1 MDALKRFPSMLL
13 LVCYLGYLGYQFY
26 EFEYTDAGEAQKQ
39 QLLVKQADDE
49 LEGMR
54 KKKKEGEAF
63 LKSLDAKKEEIREQ
77 ARKLAGYQGALS
89 EAADIPNLLK
99 ILLTEARKLEIRV
112 DRMEPGRKSQKEYYL
127 EQEFKL
133 DVRGSFQQILLFMLR
148 ISQMQRIL
156 RVGNFNLRV
165 SPVSLSSRA
174 VTLVSS
180 LSINAYQYTV
190 SKEDALSKEA
200 EDSKQGK
207 AGAKKEDQ
215 KDGSKEG
222 PNEGGSP

>member
-1 MDALKRFPSMLL
+1 MEALKRFPSLLL
-13 LVCYLGYLGYQFY
+13 LVGFLAYLAYNVY
-26 EFEYTDAGEAQKQ
+26 EFEYSESGEIQKLQAQ
-39 QLLVKQADDE
+39 VKQADAE

-89 EAADIPNLLK
+89 EAADIPNLIK

-112 DRMEPGRKSQKEYYL
+112 DKMEPGKKTQKEFYL
-127 EQEFKL
+127 EQEFRL
-133 DVRGSFQQILLFMLR
+133 DIKGSFSQILMFMHR

-156 RVGNFNLRV
+156 RVGSFNLKK
-165 SPVSLSSRA
+165 STISLSSRS
-174 VTLVSS
+174 VTLDSS
-180 LSINAYQYTV
+180 ISVNAYQYTV

-200 EDSKQGK
+200 EI
-207 AGAKKEDQ
+207 
-215 KDGSKEG
+215 KDGGARK
-222 PNEGGSP
+222 